1 MKPKGIGIVAEF
13 TGIPTGLLLCALR
26 PKERAQT
33 RDKIMPTRAMRIPP
47 DEMKRL
53 GPTTCVLTR
62 LMVRTCAPHALRGR
76 NPLILSEE
84 AAIRITDGTENPS
97 PPGESVSLIGRNLT
111 RARCECQI
119 KKPASEKFPAIASP
133 ELPTKN
139 TRHLDENSLRSRRFC
154 RDVRSPSA
162 SLRAGFRLHLSRA
175 LRAPFTMRP
184 TV

>member
-133 ELPTKN
+133 NCPPRIPVILMKIPCGAAGSVEM
-139 TRHLDENSLRSRRFC
+139 LDPLRLRSGQAFDC
-154 RDVRSPSA
+154 ICHA
-162 SLRAGFRLHLSRA
+162 
-175 LRAPFTMRP
+175 
-184 TV
+184 